1 MPLLVGT
8 VNAGAPGLGGVGC
21 LPSAH
26 SADPQKQP
34 LRGGTLRAALRQHSG
49 PRKTALQDPTWT
61 WRASC
66 SWRKLRG
73 FPGQGTKV
81 WCLPYG

>member
-49 PRKTALQDPTWT
+49 PISSSFSPPRLKFS
-61 WRASC
+61 RAVTEGLS
-66 SWRKLRG
+66 S
-73 FPGQGTKV
+73 V
-81 WCLPYG
+81 